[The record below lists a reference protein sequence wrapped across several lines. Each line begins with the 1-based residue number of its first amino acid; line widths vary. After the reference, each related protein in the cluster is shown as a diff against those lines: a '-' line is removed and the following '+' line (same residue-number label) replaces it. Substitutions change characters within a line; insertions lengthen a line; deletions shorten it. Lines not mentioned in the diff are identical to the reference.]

1 MSLRKIVVAG
11 GPCAGKSSA
20 LAAIEA
26 YARERGFTVFLLRE
40 CATELM
46 ESGISP
52 RSCASPAV
60 FQEARVRLQIEK
72 ERIYT
77 AAAEGLEKVL
87 IVCDRGLADGK
98 AYMGEEAWSALL
110 ARLSLT
116 EEQTLLAYDAVL
128 YLTSAAVGARDAYT
142 LATNAARSETA
153 AEAARLDEATFE
165 AWRSH
170 PHLYKIGCYPTFE
183 KKKARL
189 LSCLSEFLAIHR

>member
-20 LAAIEA
+20 LAVIEA
-26 YARERGFTVFLLRE
+26 YAREEGYTVFLLKE

-52 RSCASPAV
+52 HSCASPAV
-60 FQEARVRLQIEK
+60 FQEARTRLQIEK
-72 ERIYT
+72 ERIYA
-77 AAAEGLEKVL
+77 AAAEGLGQVL

-98 AYMGEEAWSALL
+98 AYMGEKAWGELL

-116 EEQTLLAYDAVL
+116 EEQTLLTYDAVF
-128 YLTSAAVGARDAYT
+128 YLTSAAVGAMDAYT

-153 AEAARLDEATFE
+153 EEAARLDEATFE
-165 AWRSH
+165 AWHSH
-170 PHLYKIGCYPTFE
+170 PRLYRIGCYPTFE
-183 KKKARL
+183 EKKARL
-189 LSCLSEFLAIHR
+189 LSCLSDFLAINH